1 VAQGSERRPSGLP
14 TSCPGCGG
22 GLVVTQ
28 LCCTGCQA
36 QLEGQ
41 FELPELLQLGRE
53 DLRFVIEF
61 VRCSGSLKD
70 MGKLLGQSYPTVRNR
85 LNDIIARLSSD
96 ADDVE
101 QRRRDILDALARG
114 DISVREATASLKEL
128 ER

>member
-1 VAQGSERRPSGLP
+1 
-14 TSCPGCGG
+14 
-22 GLVVTQ
+22 
-28 LCCTGCQA
+28 
-36 QLEGQ
+36 
-41 FELPELLQLGRE
+41 
-53 DLRFVIEF
+53 
-61 VRCSGSLKD
+61 

>member
-1 VAQGSERRPSGLP
+1 
-14 TSCPGCGG
+14 
-22 GLVVTQ
+22 
-28 LCCTGCQA
+28 
-36 QLEGQ
+36 
-41 FELPELLQLGRE
+41 
-53 DLRFVIEF
+53 
-61 VRCSGSLKD
+61 
-70 MGKLLGQSYPTVRNR
+70 